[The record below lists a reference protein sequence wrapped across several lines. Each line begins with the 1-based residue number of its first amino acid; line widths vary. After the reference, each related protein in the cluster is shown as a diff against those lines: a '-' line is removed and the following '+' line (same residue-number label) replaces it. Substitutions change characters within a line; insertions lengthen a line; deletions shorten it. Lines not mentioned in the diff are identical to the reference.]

1 LITSFLQL
9 VSSTFRRAL
18 RTPASRMVAVLVA
31 MFVFPTLAKSHTF
44 LMLLLLGFFTA
55 MELSLGRRLIEVFN
69 PLKRRMLR
77 AILRY
82 TVYTRHTISLSPG
95 LEFLYLLALTVAIGG
110 TMLGILEPKY
120 LAGVNAVLLTAAAI
134 MAVAGAADFIR
145 MFAKLAK
152 IGWTRATG
160 KAIYALIA
168 GLGYLAGGTLA
179 RDLVGHASGR
189 DPKFFSDVVT
199 LVQVILS
206 PLAAVWLCIA
216 VISSVAVLVFGG
228 VVFGTFVFQT
238 IRLFWRST
246 LTSPAPRKRAPLS
259 HRLLHG
265 SRADFRPSIWEWET
279 VVFSVRPVAIAG
291 FAMAILVSYNW
302 FGQIPHET
310 VDKVVK
316 ELLVSTE
323 FLSGQTCG
331 DRTMVDPIAHL
342 DRGNILVARRDTTGL
357 WKFQPDDCESKAKE
371 DAQTAPAA
379 GISVKPAVAASG
391 VFTS

>member
-1 LITSFLQL
+1 MITSFLQL

-55 MELSLGRRLIEVFN
+55 MELSLGRRLIEVFS

-179 RDLVGHASGR
+179 RDLTR
-189 DPKFFSDVVT
+189 LRLRPTSDIAARRRV
-199 LVQVILS
+199 S
-206 PLAAVWLCIA
+206 AAV
-216 VISSVAVLVFGG
+216 
-228 VVFGTFVFQT
+228 
-238 IRLFWRST
+238 
-246 LTSPAPRKRAPLS
+246 
-259 HRLLHG
+259 
-265 SRADFRPSIWEWET
+265 
-279 VVFSVRPVAIAG
+279 
-291 FAMAILVSYNW
+291 
-302 FGQIPHET
+302 
-310 VDKVVK
+310 
-316 ELLVSTE
+316 
-323 FLSGQTCG
+323 
-331 DRTMVDPIAHL
+331 
-342 DRGNILVARRDTTGL
+342 
-357 WKFQPDDCESKAKE
+357 
-371 DAQTAPAA
+371 
-379 GISVKPAVAASG
+379 
-391 VFTS
+391 